1 MQSIGFIA
9 INKAVRH
16 HDQDFIALLM
26 NHCVGE
32 KGGAEK
38 KNKLR
43 QLKYIFLKVQFI
55 LICLFKNYIKSL
67 FCIKSVFCI
76 MCYPETA
83 NMLFNSIRWTAA

>member
-1 MQSIGFIA
+1 MQSIGFIV

-16 HDQDFIALLM
+16 HDQDLITLFM

-43 QLKYIFLKVQFI
+43 QLIFFFFKY
-55 LICLFKNYIKSL
+55 SL
-67 FCIKSVFCI
+67 S
-76 MCYPETA
+76 
-83 NMLFNSIRWTAA
+83 